1 MSLYSFVQG
10 FHFEQ
15 APLGTRRL
23 LLTCLLDIL
32 GVAAG
37 ARDNQT
43 SSILRQYAVEHYPA
57 NGISSRILF
66 DGHRVHPLGAAWA
79 GGFCVDSLDA
89 HEGHFTS
96 KGHAGATVVPALLA
110 LADAYREQG
119 HAISGEEFLSALCIA
134 YETALRA
141 GAALMATAP
150 EYHASG
156 AFSGVGVVCG
166 GARLLGL
173 DEQTFRH
180 ALGIAEY
187 FGPRCPMMRLVDH
200 PSMLRDAHGAG
211 AYAGIN
217 ALLLARAGVTGAPAE
232 TIESSEVAAHWN
244 DLGERWEIDAQYF
257 KPWPV
262 CRWAQPALTAMDALM
277 QQNHG
282 IDAENIESIRIE
294 TFHES
299 MRLQGHAPANADE
312 AQYALAFPLAALIC
326 RGRVGPDEVTGAAIQ
341 AEDIRA
347 LSARVEIVDKDDLSS
362 RFPEEILSRVYLRLK
377 DGRELSSDTTAAK
390 GDPSTRLSDEELRE
404 KFHRMAGGT
413 LAEAHRKAIERQIAE
428 LAGSPS
434 CASLFELILSG
445 DDTSG
450 GSLGDRAAAREAAL
464 S

>member
-1 MSLYSFVQG
+1 MSLYSFVKN

-15 APLGTRRL
+15 APLATRQL

-43 SSILRQYAVEHYPA
+43 SSILRQYAIEHYPA
-57 NGISSRILF
+57 TAIASRILF

-119 HAISGEEFLSALCIA
+119 HAVSGEEFLSALCIA

-166 GARLLGL
+166 GARLLGF

-211 AYAGIN
+211 AFAGIN

-232 TIESSEVAAHWN
+232 TIERSDVAAHWR

-262 CRWAQPALTAMDALM
+262 CRWAQPALTALETLRKENA
-277 QQNHG
+277 G
-282 IDAENIESIRIE
+282 IDAANVERIRVE

-299 MRLQGHAPANADE
+299 MRLQGHSPANADE
-312 AQYALAFPLAALIC
+312 AQYALAFPLAAMIC
-326 RGRVGPDEVTGAAIQ
+326 RGQVGPDEVTGASIH

-347 LSARVEIVDKDDLSS
+347 LSARVEIVEADDLSR
-362 RFPEEILSRVYLRLK
+362 RFPEEILSRVHLELK
-377 DGRELSSDTTAAK
+377 DGRELSSPTTAAR
-390 GDPSTRLSDEELRE
+390 GDPSTRMLPEEFHD
-404 KFHRMAGGT
+404 KFHRMAGVS
-413 LAEAHRKAIERQIAE
+413 LAAEHRHAIEERVSG
-428 LAGSPS
+428 LAASSS
-434 CASLFELILSG
+434 CAPLFALILNRDCRSF
-445 DDTSG
+445 S
-450 GSLGDRAAAREAAL
+450 
-464 S
+464 

>member
-15 APLGTRRL
+15 APLATRQL
-23 LLTCLLDIL
+23 LLTSLLDIL

-37 ARDNQT
+37 ARNNHT
-43 SSILRQYAVEHYPA
+43 SGILRQYATEHYPA
-57 NGISSRILF
+57 TGVASRILF
-66 DGHRVHPLGAAWA
+66 DGRRVHPLGAAWA
-79 GGFCVDSLDA
+79 GGFCIDSLDA
-89 HEGHFTS
+89 HEGHFRS

-110 LADAYREQG
+110 LADAYRDQG
-119 HAISGEEFLSALCIA
+119 HAVSGEEFLSALCIA

-232 TIESSEVAAHWN
+232 TIESSDVAEHWH

-262 CRWAQPALTAMDALM
+262 CRWAQPALTAMEALNK
-277 QQNHG
+277 QHPG
-282 IDAENIESIRIE
+282 IEAENIENIRVE

-326 RGRVGPDEVTGAAIQ
+326 RGQVGPQEVTGEAIR

-347 LSARVEIVDKDDLSS
+347 LSARIEIVERDDLSS
-362 RFPEEILSRVYLRLK
+362 RFPEELLSRVHLRLK
-377 DGRELSSDTTAAK
+377 DGRELSSGTTAAK
-390 GDPSTRLSDEELRE
+390 GDPSTRMSDEELRE

-413 LAEAHRKAIERQIAE
+413 LPEEHRNAIEQQIAG
-428 LAGSPS
+428 LARSPS
-434 CASLFELILSG
+434 CASLFELILER
-445 DDTSG
+445 DNTLR
-450 GSLGDRAAAREAAL
+450 GSLDDETEMEMH